1 MNRSVRLVLRL
12 AVWASVVVHPLAAQR
27 AVIVPES
34 ARKLVVQVLAEFPP
48 STDPNVTP
56 EPGPTPGSG
65 IILGRGSDN
74 VVLIATAGHVVRR
87 TNGDSAL
94 SVRLF
99 LYPDTLKQRPVAA
112 RVLRVAAGDMDLAV
126 LAAPLSVL
134 STLGLRSVD
143 FERQGEDDRL
153 QRGEL
158 VKGVGCPNQQC
169 WGMTDPELRFL
180 VSEGEILLFDPR
192 GIHGGD
198 SGGALFDV
206 RGEILGMVISQDEF
220 RSRALRITSITDQLD
235 RWTLD
240 HQFRPSR
247 YPRRGYA
254 SSAGAMLLTGE
265 RSGRAPGVR
274 STVEMQLGTLATW
287 HFGVLR
293 QTGANVGLSSGIV
306 GASLALRRNRVVVA
320 PFAEVGLGQ
329 IDAQYDAGGY
339 YVAAPSGNAYVPYW
353 RPVQGSAIGGGGGV
367 TAQVYVLP
375 RLAVEALV
383 ARWKFNTPE
392 LAPDLP
398 RSTIGV
404 GLRWGVRR

>member
-1 MNRSVRLVLRL
+1 MNARVRLALHL
-12 AVWASVVVHPLAAQR
+12 AVCLTVPGDPLAAQR

-34 ARKLVVQVLAEFPP
+34 ARKLVVHVLAEFPP

-56 EPGPTPGSG
+56 EPEPTPGSG
-65 IILGRGSDN
+65 IILGRGSGN
-74 VVLIATAGHVVRR
+74 VVLIATARHVVRR
-87 TNGDSAL
+87 SNGDSAT

-99 LYPDTLKQRPVAA
+99 LYPDTMKQRPVAA
-112 RVLRVAAGDMDLAV
+112 RVLRVAAGDLDLAV

-134 STLGLRSVD
+134 TTLGLRSGD

-153 QRGEL
+153 LRGEL

-198 SGGALFDV
+198 SGGALFDT
-206 RGEILGMVISQDEF
+206 RGEILGMVIAQDEF

-235 RWTLD
+235 RWALD
-240 HQFRPSR
+240 HQFRHSR
-247 YPRRGYA
+247 YPRRGYV
-254 SSAGAMLLTGE
+254 SSAGAMLLSGE
-265 RSGRAPGVR
+265 RGGRAPGAR
-274 STVEMQLGTLATW
+274 STVEMQLGTLFTW

-293 QTGANVGLSSGIV
+293 QTAANVSLSSGIV
-306 GASLALRRNRVVVA
+306 GASLAVRRSRVVVS
-320 PFAEVGLGQ
+320 PFADVGLGQ
-329 IDAQYDAGGY
+329 VDAQYDAGGY

-353 RPVQGSAIGGGGGV
+353 RPVQGSAIGGGAGV
-367 TAQVYVLP
+367 TTQVYVLP
-375 RLAVEALV
+375 RLAIEALL

-398 RSTIGV
+398 RSTVGV
-404 GLRWGVRR
+404 GLRWGLRR

>member
-1 MNRSVRLVLRL
+1 M
-12 AVWASVVVHPLAAQR
+12 AHPLAAQR

-34 ARKLVVQVLAEFPP
+34 ARKLIVQVLADFPP

-65 IILGRGSDN
+65 IILGRGSGD
-74 VVLIATAGHVVRR
+74 VALIATARHVVRR
-87 TNGDSAL
+87 TNGDSAVSL
-94 SVRLF
+94 RIY
-99 LYPDTLKQRPVAA
+99 LYPDTLKQRPIPA
-112 RVLRVAAGDMDLAV
+112 RVLRVATGDLDLAI

-134 STLGLRSVD
+134 STLALRPVD
-143 FERQGEDDRL
+143 FERKGEDDRL

-169 WGMTDPELRFL
+169 WGVADPELRFL

-206 RGEILGMVISQDEF
+206 RGEILGMVIAQDEF
-220 RSRALRITSITDQLD
+220 RSRALRVTSITDQLD
-235 RWTLD
+235 RWSLD
-240 HQFRPSR
+240 HQLRQSR
-247 YPRRGYA
+247 YPRRGYS
-254 SSAGAMLLTGE
+254 SSAGAMLLSGE
-265 RSGRAPGVR
+265 KSGRFPGMR
-274 STVEMQLGTLATW
+274 STAEMQLGSLANW

-293 QTGANVGLSSGIV
+293 QTSANVSLSSGIV
-306 GASLALRRNRVVVA
+306 GASLALRRSRVVVS
-320 PFAEVGLGQ
+320 PFVDVGLGQ

-339 YVAAPSGNAYVPYW
+339 YIAAPPGNQYVPYW

-375 RLAVEALV
+375 RLALEALV
-383 ARWKFNTPE
+383 ARWKFNTPQ
-392 LAPDLP
+392 LAPALP
-398 RSTIGV
+398 PSTV
-404 GLRWGVRR
+404 GLGVRWGLRR